1 MSSFSAPHRF
11 CIISIVSPCFFLLL
25 TKTFC
30 LSVIKPPGGVAQCWE
45 VGASGA
51 SRASP
56 GSVETGGGGGVGFIG
71 MVGGAIMCG
80 ARRAMSGEI
89 GYLLV
94 L

>member
-1 MSSFSAPHRF
+1 MLGGR
-11 CIISIVSPCFFLLL
+11 SI
-25 TKTFC
+25 
-30 LSVIKPPGGVAQCWE
+30 G
-45 VGASGA
+45 
-51 SRASP
+51 SRASL
-56 GSVETGGGGGVGFIG
+56 GSVETGGGGVGFIG